1 MRQPRVAA
9 AGVLAVVLAAAIAVA
24 LSSGSAG
31 GDRDTGVRWADRPAV
46 VPAPG
51 LPRDGIV
58 TGRIRN
64 DSLERLELD
73 AEDLVVVDDRGRRFR
88 TAGRYMTGFAHG
100 LWPPGQQVAVG
111 SEAERER
118 LGEIATLEPGEA
130 APLTVAWSR
139 PRGAGRP
146 VRIELGGPVLAIP
159 ARRPRL

>member
-9 AGVLAVVLAAAIAVA
+9 AGVLAVALAVA
-24 LSSGSAG
+24 LVAVLSSGSAD
-31 GDRDTGVRWADRPAV
+31 GDRDTGVRWADRPLV

-58 TGRIRN
+58 TGRVRN

-88 TAGRYMTGFAHG
+88 TAGRFMAGFAHG
-100 LWPPGQQVAVG
+100 LWPPGREVAPG
-111 SEAERER
+111 SEGERER
-118 LGEIATLEPGEA
+118 LGEIATLEPGET
-130 APLTVAWSR
+130 APLTAAWTR

-146 VRIELGGPVLAIP
+146 VRIELGGAELRIP
-159 ARRPRL
+159 AERPDL